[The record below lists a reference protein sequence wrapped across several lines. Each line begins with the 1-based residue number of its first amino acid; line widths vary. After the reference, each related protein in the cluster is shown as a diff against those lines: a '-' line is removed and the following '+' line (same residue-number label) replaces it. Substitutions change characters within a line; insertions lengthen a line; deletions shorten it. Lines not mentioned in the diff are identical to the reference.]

1 MAPDRSLDPTARG
14 RLTRRGLLG
23 LAAAAGAAG
32 LVGLDGCSA
41 GGAHPTSAAGRED
54 GAVDTY
60 RYGDHPAQYAELSLP
75 AGTSEV
81 PVVVIVHGGFWRE
94 AYGADLG
101 RPLALDLVDRGWA
114 ALNVEYRRVGDSAE
128 DGGGGWPTTCLD
140 VAAAVDALAV
150 DGQRLAGGRLD
161 LSRVVALGHS
171 AGGHLAGWLASRAHQ
186 DAGAPGADPQVPL
199 SGAVLQAGVLDLEGG
214 HAAGLGLGAVGAFM
228 GGSPRDL
235 PEAYAQASPVERVPL
250 HVPTVCVHGRSD
262 DVVPIEQSQTF
273 VAAAL
278 RVGDTAELQ
287 AFDGDHSD
295 LIDTSTQAWQLC
307 VEALGRL
314 L

>member
-1 MAPDRSLDPTARG
+1 MALDDRPRRTRP
-14 RLTRRGLLG
+14 LTRRRLLG
-23 LAAAAGAAG
+23 LALAGGGLAA
-32 LVGLDGCSA
+32 VPGCSA
-41 GGAHPTSAAGRED
+41 GGARPGAGQGQEDEAVPT
-54 GAVDTY
+54 Y
-60 RYGDHPAQYAELSLP
+60 HYGDHPAQFAELSLP
-75 AGTSEV
+75 SGSSVA
-81 PVVVIVHGGFWRE
+81 PVVVVVHGGFWRE

-101 RPLALDLVDRGWA
+101 RPLARDLVARGWA
-114 ALNVEYRRVGDSAE
+114 ALNVEYRRVGSSPT

-140 VAAAVDALAV
+140 VAAAVDALALE
-150 DGQRLAGGRLD
+150 GQRLAGGRLD

-186 DAGAPGADPQVPL
+186 DAGAPGADPQVTL

-214 HAAGLGLGAVGAFM
+214 FSAGLGLGAVQAFM

-235 PEAYAQASPVERVPL
+235 KEAYAQASPVDRVPL
-250 HVPTVCVHGRSD
+250 HVPTVCVHGRAD
-262 DVVPIEQSQTF
+262 DVVPIDQSQSF

-278 RVGDTAELQ
+278 AAGDHAELQ

-295 LIDTSTQAWQLC
+295 LIDTSTQGWELC
-307 VEALGRL
+307 VEALQRL

>member
-1 MAPDRSLDPTARG
+1 MQ
-14 RLTRRGLLG
+14 
-23 LAAAAGAAG
+23 
-32 LVGLDGCSA
+32 
-41 GGAHPTSAAGRED
+41 
-54 GAVDTY
+54 TY
-60 RYGDHPAQYAELSLP
+60 HYGTHPAQYAELSLP
-75 AGTSEV
+75 SGTSTV

-101 RPLALDLVDRGWA
+101 RPLARDLVDRGWA
-114 ALNVEYRRVGDSAE
+114 ALNVEYRRVGSSPT

-140 VAAAVDALAV
+140 VAAAVDALAEE
-150 DGQRLAGGRLD
+150 GQRIADGRLD

-186 DAGAPGADPQVPL
+186 ETGAPGADPQVVL

-214 HAAGLGLGAVGAFM
+214 YTADLGDGAVRAFM
-228 GGSPRDL
+228 GGSPRML
-235 PEAYAQASPVERVPL
+235 AEAYAQASPVDRVPL
-250 HVPTVCVHGRSD
+250 HLPTMCVHGRAD
-262 DVVPIEQSQTF
+262 DVVPIEQSQAF

-278 RVGDTAELQ
+278 QTGDEAELW

-295 LIDTSTQAWQLC
+295 VVDTDHEGWQLC
-307 VEALGRL
+307 VQALERL